1 MGAIATAFTNAFPN
15 GSNVVKADCRALG
28 STIETYLDTLP
39 FPFNNNSSTPT
50 AATGAL
56 VQLIGADA
64 TASFLEI
71 DCLGAIPSVRLRR
84 ADGTG
89 ASPTAIVSTDVLGQI
104 DYCGY
109 YTSGGTAYTA
119 GKASILGVATE
130 NWTSTAN
137 GSKLEFWTTPDTS
150 STLTKALTIGQD
162 QSVKALGGLGYD
174 TGAGGT
180 VSQATSKSTGVT
192 LNTLCGQITMNSA
205 SLLSGSEVS
214 FTLTNSKIAS
224 TDMVVVCIVSGGT
237 AAAYVPYVDAI
248 ASGSCRISLSNVSAS
263 NLSEA
268 VVVAF
273 MVLKAVT
280 S

>member
-15 GSNVVKADCRALG
+15 GSNVAKADCRALG

-50 AATGAL
+50 AASGAL
-56 VQLIGADA
+56 VQLIGANA
-64 TASFLEI
+64 TNSFLEI

-89 ASPTAIVSTDVLGQI
+89 ASPTAVVSTDVLGQI

-137 GSKLEFWTTPDTS
+137 GSKIEFWTTPNTT

-174 TGAGGT
+174 TGVGGT
-180 VSQATSKSTGVT
+180 ATQATSKSTGVT
-192 LNTLCGQITMNSA
+192 LNALSGTITLNNA
-205 SLLSGSEVS
+205 SLNGNTNVS
-214 FTLTNSKIAS
+214 FTLTNSYLAAADQILWNHQ
-224 TDMVVVCIVSGGT
+224 SGGT
-237 AAAYVPYVDAI
+237 LGAYNVTAVCG
-248 ASGSCRISLSNVSAS
+248 SGSATVTVRNITGGALG
-263 NLSEA
+263 EA
-268 VVVAF
+268 AVLQF
-273 MVLKAVT
+273 FVLKAVT